1 MRRAFRH
8 ILLAILAFA
17 IAGGSTPGFAMG
29 GQPCAAMAAA
39 SMPCDMAM
47 PASPSGHMKP
57 MAACEGT
64 MHGCMCLMFSVSAL
78 PANFQA
84 QGSRVQF
91 SMIDYWIFM
100 STLASLDRQPEPL
113 PPRTT

>member
-1 MRRAFRH
+1 MRRAFRL
-8 ILLAILAFA
+8 ILLALLTFA
-17 IAGGSTPGFAMG
+17 VAGGSTPGFAME
-29 GQPCAAMAAA
+29 GQPCAAMASA
-39 SMPCDMAM
+39 SMPCDKAM

-57 MAACEGT
+57 VAPCDCP
-64 MHGCMCLMFSVSAL
+64 MHGCMCLMHSVSAL

-84 QGSRVQF
+84 KGSRVQY

-100 STLASLDRQPEPL
+100 STLAGLDRQPEPL